1 MSNLKHVGRLVKS
14 KRRVVVAY
22 RVVPGEP
29 DNCIVVASE
38 TLNSDEHDT
47 LMNAVESEA
56 GQQANEMADVMSRTV
71 LPDGRPMLAAFHTTG
86 KLMKMPTTEIE
97 LVPNR
102 TTTILLSELNNL
114 IAQQKGVTLEE
125 LAMKPTNTPQEKE
138 TSTEQPVAETTQN
151 EVLTDDELAASY
163 RSQADALFKE
173 AKKLREQA
181 EDLVPTKKKRKAEE
195 VSD

>member
-125 LAMKPTNTPQEKE
+125 LAMKPTNPPQEKE

>member
-125 LAMKPTNTPQEKE
+125 LAMKPTSNPQEKE

>member
-38 TLNSDEHDT
+38 SLNSDEHDT

-56 GQQANEMADVMSRTV
+56 GQQANEMADVMSRIV

-86 KLMKMPTTEIE
+86 KLMKMPTTEVE

-125 LAMKPTNTPQEKE
+125 LAVKPTSNLQENE
-138 TSTEQPVAETTQN
+138 TSTEQPVEKTTQN